1 MKLRIVFLLLLILS
15 AFDVFGQELTVKKME
30 MVPMDLSASTQP
42 RNDRNDN
49 PCALVKVLMVDDI
62 SRVEG
67 NVIGDVEDRGT
78 EKWVYLSAGTKMM
91 RIIPKNHLPLM
102 IMFGDYGINKVEGK
116 VTYELILSSAS
127 SIVDSDDG
135 KSYLVINVQPE
146 TADVEVDG
154 KSQEVK
160 GGSAKVRLSHGSHSY
175 TVSAFG
181 YAKKH
186 GTVVLGNEKKQI
198 SVSLE
203 SAMATLCV
211 SCATEGASIYIND
224 ELQGRTP
231 WKGILVSG
239 DYLVEARKEG
249 YRNTKK
255 SISLKDRELQ
265 TVNLPPLQMIS
276 GTIDVNYDPVGTE
289 VWLDGKKLGTSPD
302 IFRSIAVGSHQLKL
316 ISSGYQ
322 DKLLQVI
329 VEEGKTQTLTGTL
342 QRVET
347 QVSKPVEP
355 VSNKVSQSS
364 TSAYNNIDMDWQEA
378 QSADDSGFIT
388 VTGTVVDRHSDPII
402 GSTIFVVGTNTGT
415 VSDYNGQFTIKVP
428 VQGKTK
434 LRFGFVGMKTKYV
447 TIDKIKNPV
456 LKVVMR

>member
-42 RNDRNDN
+42 RNDRNGN

-102 IMFGDYGINKVEGK
+102 IMFGDYGIKKVEGK
-116 VTYELILSSAS
+116 VTYELILLSATS
-127 SIVDSDDG
+127 
-135 KSYLVINVQPE
+135 
-146 TADVEVDG
+146 
-154 KSQEVK
+154 
-160 GGSAKVRLSHGSHSY
+160 
-175 TVSAFG
+175 
-181 YAKKH
+181 
-186 GTVVLGNEKKQI
+186 VVN
-198 SVSLE
+198 
-203 SAMATLCV
+203 
-211 SCATEGASIYIND
+211 ND
-224 ELQGRTP
+224 LQ
-231 WKGILVSG
+231 K
-239 DYLVEARKEG
+239 VEA
-249 YRNTKK
+249 
-255 SISLKDRELQ
+255 
-265 TVNLPPLQMIS
+265 
-276 GTIDVNYDPVGTE
+276 
-289 VWLDGKKLGTSPD
+289 
-302 IFRSIAVGSHQLKL
+302 
-316 ISSGYQ
+316 
-322 DKLLQVI
+322 
-329 VEEGKTQTLTGTL
+329 
-342 QRVET
+342 

-355 VSNKVSQSS
+355 ASKKVSQSS
-364 TSAYNNIDMDWQEA
+364 TSAYNNIDMDRQEA

-388 VTGTVVDRHSDPII
+388 VKGTVVDRHSEPVI
-402 GSTIFVVGTNTGT
+402 GCSIYVDGTKTGT